1 MTLDELLKLKQE
13 DYEAFLVYSKNAN
26 TSLDPNK
33 LKDGYVNQVQSGK
46 EGGFKRKGKSLTDEA
61 RKKISE
67 KNLGRKVPYIKRKEF
82 SEEHRKKLGE
92 AGKGRTHSEESK
104 RKIKEAKSFP
114 YAVYE
119 GVTYTREQLNDKL
132 GYSQK
137 AKTLLKIKKGR
148 IKDKWGITFL

>member
-13 DYEAFLVYSKNAN
+13 DYESFLIYSKNAN
-26 TSLDPNK
+26 TPLDPSK

-46 EGGFKRKGKSLTDEA
+46 EGGIKRKGKILTEET
-61 RKKISE
+61 RLKISQQ
-67 KNLGRKVPYIKRKEF
+67 NIGRKIPYIKRKEF

-92 AGKGRTHSEESK
+92 AGKGKVHSEEAK
-104 RKIKEAKSFP
+104 RKIKEAKTFP
-114 YAVYE
+114 YAIYE
-119 GVTYTREQLNDKL
+119 GITYTREELNEKL

-137 AKTLLKIKKGR
+137 ARTLGRIKNGR